1 MKIISGGQT
10 GVDRAALDAAITV
23 GLDYGGF
30 IPLGR
35 KAEDGFIDLRYTQ
48 LIELSTAAYGAR
60 TERNVIEGDA
70 TLIFTA
76 GKPDGGTKLTIKLL
90 RKHCK
95 HSLLIYLGNAGE
107 DKVVEQ
113 VKNWLCKLEPR
124 VLNVA
129 GPRESKSPGIYTQ
142 VFDILITVFQGV
154 ACDKRLRP

>member
-1 MKIISGGQT
+1 MKVISGGQT
-10 GVDRAALDAAITV
+10 GVDRAALDAAIAA
-23 GLDYGGF
+23 GLDYGGS

-35 KAEDGFIDLRYTQ
+35 KAEDRFIDFRYTQ

-60 TERNVIEGDA
+60 TEQNVMDGDA

-95 HSLLIYLGNAGE
+95 PSLLIYLANTGE
-107 DKVVEQ
+107 NEVVER

-129 GPRESKSPGIYTQ
+129 GPRESKSPGIYDK
-142 VFDILITVFQGV
+142 VLEILIAVFR
-154 ACDKRLRP
+154 D

>member
-1 MKIISGGQT
+1 MKVISGGQT
-10 GVDRAALDAAITV
+10 GVDRAALDAAIAV
-23 GLDYGGF
+23 GLDYSGF

-35 KAEDGFIDLRYTQ
+35 KAEDGFIDLRYTE
-48 LIELSTAAYGAR
+48 LIELSTAAYGTR
-60 TERNVIEGDA
+60 TEQNVIEGDA
-70 TLIFTA
+70 TLVFTA

-90 RKHCK
+90 KKHCRP
-95 HSLLIYLGNAGE
+95 SLLIYLENAGKNE
-107 DKVVEQ
+107 VVEQ

>member
-10 GVDRAALDAAITV
+10 GVDRAALDAAIAV

-35 KAEDGFIDLRYTQ
+35 KAEDGFIDLMYTQ
-48 LIELSTAAYGAR
+48 LIELSTAAYNAR
-60 TERNVIEGDA
+60 TEQNVIDGDA

-90 RKHCK
+90 RKHRK
-95 HSLLIYLGNAGE
+95 PSLLIYLANTGE
-107 DKVVEQ
+107 NEVVER

-142 VFDILITVFQGV
+142 VFDILITVFQCV

>member
-1 MKIISGGQT
+1 MKVISGGQT
-10 GVDRAALDAAITV
+10 GVDRAALDAAIAV

-35 KAEDGFIDLRYTQ
+35 KAEDGFIDLRYTK
-48 LIELSTAAYGAR
+48 LIELSAAAYGAR

-90 RKHCK
+90 KKYCK
-95 HSLLIYLGNAGE
+95 PYFLIYLPITKENE
-107 DKVVEQ
+107 VVEQ

-129 GPRESKSPGIYTQ
+129 GPRESKSPGIYKHVLAILTV
-142 VFDILITVFQGV
+142 VFMSVKGDAYF
-154 ACDKRLRP
+154 KS

>member
-1 MKIISGGQT
+1 LKIISGGQT
-10 GVDRAALDAAITV
+10 GVDRAALDAAIAV
-23 GLDYGGF
+23 GLDYGGS

-35 KAEDGFIDLRYTQ
+35 KAEDGFIDLRYTE

-60 TERNVIEGDA
+60 TGKNVMDGDA

-95 HSLLIYLGNAGE
+95 PSLLIYLANTGE
-107 DKVVEQ
+107 NEVVER
-113 VKNWLCKLEPR
+113 VKNWLCKLGPR

-129 GPRESKSPGIYTQ
+129 GPRESKAPGIYAKVLEILTA
-142 VFDILITVFQGV
+142 VFRDIARGAYFS
-154 ACDKRLRP
+154 